1 MKRYS
6 ERVSTEKNLKR
17 ISIIHLSKGDRPMRA
32 ELFREIQEEVTDFL
46 SGLIRINTTN
56 PPGNETAAAKYV
68 AQNLEQDG
76 FKCELFE
83 SAPGRGSIMTRL
95 KGENR
100 KPSLLL
106 LSHLDVVAA
115 NPKEWSVD
123 PFGGLVKDGFVWG
136 RGALDMKGMT
146 AVEVVALKLL
156 KRNGAKLKGD
166 VLLAATADEERGG
179 EAGAGWLV
187 QNHPDKV
194 RADYV
199 LNEGGGMA
207 IKLDGK
213 DVFTIN
219 TAEKGILW
227 FKVTAAGTPGHGSV
241 PGAAD
246 NAILRMNKVVEKLG
260 HYRPKVSLVPT
271 VSEYIGNL
279 ANSSSLRTLSTLLHE
294 PLKSDQVLDA
304 LAQKEKYLAEELRA
318 RLRMTVTPTM
328 INGGVKENIVP
339 SECDAVFDCR
349 ILPGQTTTEAF
360 NEIKKLLKD
369 VGLDKLAFE
378 VIQAN
383 EPSESALD
391 TPLYTLIV
399 QALKQFEPE
408 CHVTPVMLTGGTDSR
423 FLRKLGSACYGFH
436 PIRPETSYS
445 EMEKTVHG
453 IDERISEE
461 NLVFGTSVLHN
472 VIERLMS

>member
-1 MKRYS
+1 MCAK
-6 ERVSTEKNLKR
+6 
-17 ISIIHLSKGDRPMRA
+17 
-32 ELFREIQEEVTDFL
+32 LFREIQEEVTDFL

-56 PPGNETAAAKYV
+56 PPGNEIEAAKYV
-68 AQNLEQDG
+68 AKALEQDG
-76 FKCELFE
+76 FKCELLE
-83 SAPGRGSIMTRL
+83 SSLGRGSVVTRL
-95 KGENR
+95 KGDSR

-115 NPKEWSVD
+115 NPKEWTVD

-146 AVEVVALKLL
+146 AVEVMALKLL

-187 QNHPDKV
+187 QNHLDKV
-194 RADYV
+194 HADCV

-207 IKLDGK
+207 MPINGK
-213 DVFTIN
+213 EMFTIN

-227 FKVTAAGTPGHGSV
+227 FKVRAAGTPGHGSV

-260 HYRPKVSLVPT
+260 HYRPKISLVPT
-271 VSEYIGNL
+271 VKQYVSEIAKSNDL
-279 ANSSSLRTLSTLLHE
+279 KDLSVLLQD
-294 PLKSDQVLDA
+294 PGKSDQILDA
-304 LAQKEKYLAEELRA
+304 MARKDKYFAEELRA

-339 SECDAVFDCR
+339 SECEAVFDCR
-349 ILPGQTTTEAF
+349 VLPGQTTAKAF
-360 NEIKKLLKD
+360 GEVKSLLKD
-369 VGLDKLAFE
+369 AGLDKLSFE
-378 VIQAN
+378 IIQAN
-383 EPSESALD
+383 EPSESSLD
-391 TPLYTLIV
+391 TPLYKQIIL
-399 QALKQFEPE
+399 ALEEFQPE

-423 FLRKLGSACYGFH
+423 FFRKLGSICYGFH

-445 EMEKTVHG
+445 EMQKTIHG
-453 IDERISEE
+453 IDERISEQ
-461 NLVFGTSVLHN
+461 NLVFGTSVIYD
-472 VIERLMS
+472 VVQRFMA

>member
-1 MKRYS
+1 
-6 ERVSTEKNLKR
+6 
-17 ISIIHLSKGDRPMRA
+17 MRA
-32 ELFREIQEEVTDFL
+32 RLFREIQEEVTDFL
-46 SGLIRINTTN
+46 SGLIRIDTTN
-56 PPGNETAAAKYV
+56 PPGNETAAGKYV
-68 AQNLEQDG
+68 SKALEQDG

-83 SAPGRGSIMTRL
+83 SAAGRGSVVTRL
-95 KGENR
+95 KGESR

-115 NPKEWSVD
+115 NHKEWSVD

-146 AVEVVALKLL
+146 SVEVMALKLL

-166 VLLAATADEERGG
+166 VLLAATADEEKGG

-194 RADYV
+194 DADYV

-207 IKLDGK
+207 MQVNGK
-213 DVFTIN
+213 NMFTIN

-227 FKVTAAGTPGHGSV
+227 FRVKATGTPGHGSV

-246 NAILRMNKVVEKLG
+246 NAILRMNKVVEILSHHRSKI
-260 HYRPKVSLVPT
+260 SLVPT
-271 VSEYIGNL
+271 VKQYV
-279 ANSSSLRTLSTLLHE
+279 ANISKSSSMGALSTLLQDPSE
-294 PLKSDQVLDA
+294 SDQILDA
-304 LAQKEKYLAEELRA
+304 LAKKDRYLAEELRA

-339 SECDAVFDCR
+339 SQCDAVFDCR
-349 ILPGQTTTEAF
+349 ILPGQTTTKTF
-360 NEIKKLLKD
+360 DEIKNLLKD
-369 VGLDKLAFE
+369 ADSDKLTFE
-378 VIQAN
+378 IIQAN
-383 EPSESALD
+383 EPSESPLD

-399 QALKQFEPE
+399 HVLKEFEPE
-408 CHVTPVMLTGGTDSR
+408 CSVAPVMLTGGTDSR
-423 FLRKLGSACYGFH
+423 FFRKLGNTCYGFH
-436 PIRPETSYS
+436 PVRPETSYS
-445 EMEKTVHG
+445 EMLKTIHG

-461 NLVFGTSVLHN
+461 NLVFGTSVLYN
-472 VIERLMS
+472 VIERFMT